1 LSLSFSSG
9 RAAFEIR
16 WIVWALLGDNIAHHL
31 EPDGPSGRFTNIHR
45 VSEAV
50 GGSPVSLPAAEL
62 YREATLIHD
71 ELLGRPVSDLAI
83 SATTRAVIHMRWPE
97 VSGPASEVVGPLE
110 IFGSLTS
117 GAKTLGDVF
126 GHAVS
131 ALREITAVAAEDGVV
146 EVVDT

>member
-1 LSLSFSSG
+1 
-9 RAAFEIR
+9 
-16 WIVWALLGDNIAHHL
+16 
-31 EPDGPSGRFTNIHR
+31 
-45 VSEAV
+45 
-50 GGSPVSLPAAEL
+50 PVSLPAAEL

-71 ELLGRPVSDLAI
+71 ELLGRPVADLAI

-97 VSGPASEVVGPLE
+97 VTGPASEIVGPLE

-131 ALREITAVAAEDGVV
+131 ALREITAVAPAGGVV
-146 EVVDT
+146 EISDT